1 MPPTSN
7 IRKASLAP
15 NGAVDLSSASGPAK
29 RTASGRAIRS
39 NRRPANYYARPFGS
53 LSGPSAAAAV
63 NDVDDTVEPPGFF
76 PALQYF
82 SNAVA
87 ALPREVMRQF
97 TLMKEVEAKIH
108 GPSEEMGGMLDKLI
122 ELPIVS
128 RKESSRAQG
137 GGGVNGELTAAQH
150 AHGLLSFTASNS
162 ATGSATA
169 SLINGVGGGLHSARG
184 SIAASAVGEEDVT
197 EEIARRNQYRDLR
210 NLTNSLLSNMDEK
223 NVVLTEANRVLA
235 LQLLRVDSV
244 LPHVESELSE
254 EARYGSMTHWAYSD
268 NRVKKAGL
276 VAATRRDVAATNNLA
291 AAANAIHE
299 TEIAQARRDAGRE
312 AHRDK
317 AKGKRAPPVEHVDSD
332 FEVDRPK
339 KMQGKSAKGKL
350 QNLAQGLGIST
361 MGEPVKKR
369 RNDKGP
375 AVPAMERSNS
385 AATNKGGK
393 ASKETARS
401 TPTAE
406 PSKKAAPKTKPAAV
420 PTKKRVLNSTHNSP
434 AMASSPLHSSFIAA
448 NMEPP
453 PANVKP
459 QSTRLRQNSM
469 TNARQEIFSAAQE
482 GSSRPASAAGAKH
495 VGKTNLKRNVQARP
509 DETAEEQSATR
520 TVEQAPKRTATN
532 DSLKREDTDIPDAAA
547 ERPHVSRSSSGKI
560 SNSNSNRDHH
570 AAARARGQ
578 SQSKTSTPRN
588 EQGAFGPEAPTMLRT
603 RSTRS
608 QWNTGDS
615 SGGGGGA
622 AGASPATG
630 TRDESSASD
639 EPKEQG
645 ASGGGGVGAGAK
657 SGGKIRREQ
666 HQRSVSN
673 SHLIKQLMP
682 FNRSPDLDRGRE
694 GSEEDGEGDGGGR
707 VGGDGDEAGDG
718 AQVADGE
725 KVRDGRISRPASRR
739 NTLMRAATDGGVA
752 RTSAAPPG
760 TADAGMEDEIE
771 AGAHQQQQGEEE
783 DRQDDNDEMQDVDV
797 DDHHDAHSTALSPPP
812 QPTTTNDPLPF
823 PSPSPSPSASPP
835 PALEPELTDEPG
847 PVEDASMEEPDAEL
861 EEPEDS
867 DHDPDDP
874 NEPKY
879 CYCDRGSF
887 GEMVACDNERCA
899 KEWFHIEC
907 TELSEAPGDDEQW
920 FCRNCRPVGKGGR
933 RR

>member
-7 IRKASLAP
+7 MRKASLVP
-15 NGAVDLSSASGPAK
+15 NSTVEASSAPGPAK

-53 LSGPSAAAAV
+53 LSGPSTAAV
-63 NDVDDTVEPPGFF
+63 NDAEDNAEPPGFF

-82 SNAVA
+82 SDAVA

-108 GPSEEMGGMLDKLI
+108 GPSEEMGEMLDKLM

-128 RKESSRAQG
+128 RKDGSRAQG
-137 GGGVNGELTAAQH
+137 GGGVDGGVLAVQQ

-162 ATGSATA
+162 ATG

-197 EEIARRNQYRDLR
+197 EEMARRNQYRGLR
-210 NLTNSLLSNMDEK
+210 SLTNSLLSNMDEK
-223 NVVLTEANRVLA
+223 NVVLAEANRVLA

-254 EARYGSMTHWAYSD
+254 EARFGSMTHWAYSD

-276 VAATRRDVAATNNLA
+276 VAASRRDVAATNNLA
-291 AAANAIHE
+291 AAAHAIHE

-317 AKGKRAPPVEHVDSD
+317 AKGKRAPPAEHVESD
-332 FEVDRPK
+332 FEMDRPK
-339 KMQGKSAKGKL
+339 KLPGKSAKGKL
-350 QNLAQGLGIST
+350 QAPAQGLGISA
-361 MGEPVKKR
+361 MGEPVKR
-369 RNDKGP
+369 RRIDK
-375 AVPAMERSNS
+375 ALAAPAMERSNS
-385 AATNKGGK
+385 GATNKGGK

-401 TPTAE
+401 TPAAE
-406 PSKKAAPKTKPAAV
+406 PSKKAATKTKPAAL

-434 AMASSPLHSSFIAA
+434 AMASSPLHSSFVAA

-453 PANVKP
+453 PANAKP

-469 TNARQEIFSAAQE
+469 TNTRQERLVAEQE
-482 GSSRPASAAGAKH
+482 GISRPASAAGAKH
-495 VGKTNLKRNVQARP
+495 LGKTNIKQKAQARP
-509 DETAEEQSATR
+509 EETAEEQSATR
-520 TVEQAPKRTATN
+520 TVEEAPKRKATN
-532 DSLKREDTDIPDAAA
+532 DSLKREDTDVPDAAA
-547 ERPHVSRSSSGKI
+547 TERPQVSRSSSGKNSI
-560 SNSNSNRDHH
+560 SHSNSNSNTNSNHH

-588 EQGAFGPEAPTMLRT
+588 EQGAFGPEAPSMLRT

-608 QWNTGDS
+608 QRNTGGGG

-622 AGASPATG
+622 AGTSPNAG
-630 TRDESSASD
+630 AREESSASE
-639 EPKEQG
+639 EPREQG
-645 ASGGGGVGAGAK
+645 VNGSAGVGASAK
-657 SGGKIRREQ
+657 SGVKIRREQ

-694 GSEEDGEGDGGGR
+694 GSEEDDEGDGTGRGGEE
-707 VGGDGDEAGDG
+707 GDEGGDG
-718 AQVADGE
+718 AQVAAGE
-725 KVRDGRISRPASRR
+725 KVRDGRSTRPASRR
-739 NTLMRAATDGGVA
+739 NTLMRGETGGAVA
-752 RTSAAPPG
+752 RTSPAPPG
-760 TADAGMEDEIE
+760 VADEEMNNETEVGLR
-771 AGAHQQQQGEEE
+771 QQQGGEEE
-783 DRQDDNDEMQDVDV
+783 DGQDDDEMPDVDG
-797 DDHHDAHSTALSPPP
+797 HHDDRPTALSPPP
-812 QPTTTNDPLPF
+812 EPTTTNDPLPS

-835 PALEPELTDEPG
+835 PALDPDLTDDPNPVDSILDEPG
-847 PVEDASMEEPDAEL
+847 EAEL
-861 EEPEDS
+861 DEPEDS
-867 DHDPDDP
+867 DQDPDDP

-907 TELSEAPGDDEQW
+907 TELSEAPGDAEQW
-920 FCRNCRPVGKGGR
+920 FCRDCRPVGKGGR

>member
-7 IRKASLAP
+7 MRKASLAP
-15 NGAVDLSSASGPAK
+15 NSAIDLSSAPGPAK
-29 RTASGRAIRS
+29 RTASGRAIRN

-53 LSGPSAAAAV
+53 LSGPSTAAV

-82 SNAVA
+82 SDAVV

-97 TLMKEVEAKIH
+97 TLIKEVEAKIH
-108 GPSEEMGGMLDKLI
+108 GPSEEMGEMLDRLM

-128 RKESSRAQG
+128 RKEGSGAQG
-137 GGGVNGELTAAQH
+137 GGGVGGGVMAAQQ

-162 ATGSATA
+162 ATGS
-169 SLINGVGGGLHSARG
+169 LINGVSGGLHSARG

-197 EEIARRNQYRDLR
+197 EEMARRTQYRGLR
-210 NLTNSLLSNMDEK
+210 SLTNSLLSNMDEK
-223 NVVLTEANRVLA
+223 NVVLAEANRVLA

-254 EARYGSMTHWAYSD
+254 EARFGSMTHWAYSD

-276 VAATRRDVAATNNLA
+276 VAASRRDVAATNNLA
-291 AAANAIHE
+291 AAAHAIHE

-317 AKGKRAPPVEHVDSD
+317 AKGKRAPPAEHVDSD

-339 KMQGKSAKGKL
+339 KVQGKSAKSKL
-350 QNLAQGLGIST
+350 QAPAQGLGISA
-361 MGEPVKKR
+361 MGEPVKR
-369 RNDKGP
+369 RRIDKTL
-375 AVPAMERSNS
+375 AAPAMERSNS

-393 ASKETARS
+393 ASKETAQS
-401 TPTAE
+401 TPAAE
-406 PSKKAAPKTKPAAV
+406 PSKKAATKTKPAAL

-434 AMASSPLHSSFIAA
+434 AMASSPLHSSFVAA

-453 PANVKP
+453 PANAKP
-459 QSTRLRQNSM
+459 QSTRLRQGSM
-469 TNARQEIFSAAQE
+469 TNTRQERLVAEQE
-482 GSSRPASAAGAKH
+482 GSSRPTSAAGAKNL
-495 VGKTNLKRNVQARP
+495 GKANIKQKAQARP

-520 TVEQAPKRTATN
+520 TVEQAPKRKATN
-532 DSLKREDTDIPDAAA
+532 DSLKREDTDVPDAATT
-547 ERPHVSRSSSGKI
+547 ERPQVSRSSSGKNSI
-560 SNSNSNRDHH
+560 SHSNSNSHTNSNHH
-570 AAARARGQ
+570 TAARARGQ

-588 EQGAFGPEAPTMLRT
+588 EQGAFGPEAPSMLRT

-608 QWNTGDS
+608 QRNTGGG
-615 SGGGGGA
+615 GGGGGA
-622 AGASPATG
+622 AGTSPDAG
-630 TRDESSASD
+630 TREDSSASD

-645 ASGGGGVGAGAK
+645 VSGSAGVGASAK
-657 SGGKIRREQ
+657 IGGKIRREQ

-694 GSEEDGEGDGGGR
+694 GSEEDDEGDGAGRGGEER
-707 VGGDGDEAGDG
+707 EEGGDG
-718 AQVADGE
+718 AQVAAGE
-725 KVRDGRISRPASRR
+725 KVRDGRSTRPASRR
-739 NTLMRAATDGGVA
+739 NTLMRGETGSGVA
-752 RTSAAPPG
+752 RMSPAPPG
-760 TADAGMEDEIE
+760 AADAQMEDDIE
-771 AGAHQQQQGEEE
+771 AGAHQQQQAEDE
-783 DRQDDNDEMQDVDV
+783 DRQDGDEMQDVN
-797 DDHHDAHSTALSPPP
+797 DHHEDGPTIPSPPP
-812 QPTTTNDPLPF
+812 HTTTTTNDPLPS

-835 PALEPELTDEPG
+835 PALEPDRVDDPET
-847 PVEDASMEEPDAEL
+847 VNNASMEEPDAEL
-861 EEPEDS
+861 DEPEDS

-874 NEPKY
+874 DEPKY

-907 TELSEAPGDDEQW
+907 TELSEAPGDAEQW
-920 FCRNCRPVGKGGR
+920 FCRDCRPVGKGGR